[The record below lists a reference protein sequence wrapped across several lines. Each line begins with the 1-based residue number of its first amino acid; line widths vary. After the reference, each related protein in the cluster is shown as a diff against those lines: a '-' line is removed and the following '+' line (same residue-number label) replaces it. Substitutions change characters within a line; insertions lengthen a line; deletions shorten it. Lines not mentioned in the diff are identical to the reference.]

1 MGLLVNT
8 HLILCFISN
17 NLLALILHVSFHQLL
32 NTGNWIKQVYYTCL
46 AEYKECLV
54 NWYKGTGGGSGLDNM
69 FESWSDEK
77 KNKFDIDLAVYDHT
91 DISNRPVILMDGYT
105 KKKPYLTVI
114 YMWDKVKDLIL
125 SAKYDPLK
133 KGRGE
138 AGLRRD
144 TDDMSITS
152 TLSSG
157 GVSKCSRKSSSR
169 SSSTSRPTDG
179 PSAMAT
185 MVKEV
190 INAVYKNEAQS
201 SAGTQVKKT
210 KKAPVTQLEDQSLI
224 TDIMTLVEKHQKY
237 LLFLQ
242 ECRMLTDERKKSIMQ
257 EIEYIFSIISSRS
270 NKRTRT

>member
-1 MGLLVNT
+1 M
-8 HLILCFISN
+8 
-17 NLLALILHVSFHQLL
+17 
-32 NTGNWIKQVYYTCL
+32 
-46 AEYKECLV
+46 

-169 SSSTSRPTDG
+169 SSSTSKPTEFLSFQCKDYG
-179 PSAMAT
+179 RVCFWRNRSPLGY
-185 MVKEV
+185 
-190 INAVYKNEAQS
+190 I
-201 SAGTQVKKT
+201 
-210 KKAPVTQLEDQSLI
+210 LEKD
-224 TDIMTLVEKHQKY
+224 DV
-237 LLFLQ
+237 
-242 ECRMLTDERKKSIMQ
+242 
-257 EIEYIFSIISSRS
+257 FSRACMCYY
-270 NKRTRT
+270 